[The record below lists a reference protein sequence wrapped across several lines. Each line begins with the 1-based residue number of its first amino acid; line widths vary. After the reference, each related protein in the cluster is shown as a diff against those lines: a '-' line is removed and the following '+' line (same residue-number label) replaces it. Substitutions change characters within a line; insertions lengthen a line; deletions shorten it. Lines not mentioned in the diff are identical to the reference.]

1 VIEVKLN
8 PWLRIKLLILFTT
21 IVPLL
26 SGCWD
31 RLEIE
36 ERAVVLGIS
45 VDEAVHKQAQSEVT
59 HLKSAFPKPPSK
71 MIQVTVQIAVPGRI
85 PLGPSESGGGGSGK
99 NKPVWVLSA
108 EGYTIDDALMVL
120 QQQLAEPM
128 FFGHLRIIVISEK
141 IARSGVQNL
150 NDYLRR
156 SPEVRR
162 LAWMVVSKG
171 VAAELMKA
179 APQLERVPSLYL
191 LAMMD
196 NAIRMGKLP
205 NDFLGIFWSA
215 DSSRGREPYLPYVE
229 IKKKGNLEISGLA
242 YFRGDKMV
250 GATKPLEIALFMAA
264 TGVKTGG
271 YNVYEHLPDS
281 PDTIMFKATT
291 RKARTKVTMK
301 NGRPQILLNLRIE
314 GNIEEKSTELYNIK
328 SHKTIVQ
335 IQDELS
341 KSSEEGIKKL
351 IKKMQRSGS
360 DIFGFGE
367 YIRAKEPGYWNR
379 EIKTE
384 KKWQEEF
391 KNLTVDVKT
400 DIRIRRVGMKA
411 T

>member
-21 IVPLL
+21 IAPLL
-26 SGCWD
+26 TGCWD
-31 RLEIE
+31 RMEIE

-45 VDEAVHKQAQSEVT
+45 VDEAVHKQAENEVT
-59 HLKSAFPKPPSK
+59 HLKSAFPKPPK
-71 MIQVTVQIAVPGRI
+71 RIIQVTAQIAVPGRI
-85 PLGPSESGGGGSGK
+85 PLGPGESGGVGK

-120 QQQLAEPM
+120 QQQLADRM

-191 LAMMD
+191 LAAMD
-196 NAIRMGKLP
+196 NAIRMGRLP

-215 DSSRGREPYLPYVE
+215 DSSRGKEPYLPYVT

-242 YFRGDKMV
+242 YFQGDKMV
-250 GATKPLEIALFMAA
+250 GATKPLEIGLFMAA

-271 YNVYEHLPDS
+271 YNAYEHLPNS
-281 PDTIMFKATT
+281 SETMMFKATT
-291 RKARTKVTMK
+291 RKARTKVSMK
-301 NGRPQILLNLRIE
+301 NGRPHIFLDMQVE
-314 GNIEEKSTELYNIK
+314 GDIEEKSNELFKIK
-328 SHKTIVQ
+328 DHKTIMQ
-335 IQDELS
+335 IQDMIS
-341 KSSEEGIKKL
+341 KSSEKGIKKL
-351 IKKMQRSGS
+351 IKKMQKDGS

-367 YIRAKEPGYWNR
+367 YIRAKEPEYWNR
-379 EIKTE
+379 EIKTK
-384 KKWQEEF
+384 KKWEEEF
-391 KNLTVDVKT
+391 KNLTVDVNMHIK
-400 DIRIRRVGMKA
+400 IRRVGMKA

>member
-1 VIEVKLN
+1 MIELIPN
-8 PWLRIKLLILFTT
+8 SWFQIKLFILFS
-21 IVPLL
+21 IFIPLL
-26 SGCWD
+26 TGCWD
-31 RLEIE
+31 RMEIE

-45 VDEAVHKQAQSEVT
+45 VDEAVDKQDESEVT
-59 HLKSAFPKPPSK
+59 HIKSAFPKPPRS

-85 PLGPSESGGGGSGK
+85 PLGPGESSGTGK

-108 EGYTIDDALMVL
+108 KGYTIDDALMVL
-120 QQQLAEPM
+120 QQQLGERM

-141 IARSGVQNL
+141 IATSGVQNL

-171 VAAELMKA
+171 AAADLMKA

-215 DSSRGREPYLPYVE
+215 DSSRGKEPFLPYIE
-229 IKKKGNLEISGLA
+229 IKKEGNLEISGLA
-242 YFRGDKMV
+242 YFRGDKMI
-250 GATKPLEIALFMAA
+250 GATKPLEIGLFMAV

-271 YNVYEHLPDS
+271 YNVYEYLPNS
-281 PDTIMFKATT
+281 FDTIMFKATS
-291 RKARTKVTMK
+291 RKSRTKVSIK
-301 NGRPQILLNLRIE
+301 NGRPHINLNLRVE
-314 GNIEEKSTELYNIK
+314 GDIEEKSNELFKIK
-328 SHKTIVQ
+328 EHKTILQ
-335 IQDELS
+335 IQDDIS
-341 KSSEEGIKKL
+341 KGSEKGIKEL
-351 IKKMQRSGS
+351 IEKMQRAGS

-367 YIRAKEPGYWNR
+367 YVRAKEPEYWNR

-384 KKWQEEF
+384 EKWQEEF
-391 KNLTVDVKT
+391 KNLTVDVKME
-400 DIRIRRVGMKA
+400 IRIRRVGMKA